1 MPDWKDD
8 LDRAREEARRAREEA
23 ERLRRDA
30 DRMRATAR
38 TEATRLRNEAREMER
53 RLRRE
58 ARDKAREFSRGF
70 TGRPPPPHAPVFH
83 HPGPLRPPGPAQ
95 FGSSEVPT
103 DGIRTQQAFS
113 LEGVE
118 EVKIDQTA
126 GKITV
131 RYCKEG
137 ETPGVLSGSGKTA
150 PNLEVQREGTR
161 LLVHV
166 SLSVGW
172 LFRRKQG
179 AVTLV
184 RLAPGPAAVRVNL
197 GYGTIQVRD
206 LACESMRLDVG
217 AGDIQCYST
226 RGSLDARMGAG
237 KIAIYDHHGLATCD
251 TGTGDLLM
259 DIAEVAEGDY
269 RANAGIGR
277 VEMRLPAGHQVRL
290 NVNSGIGRKKI
301 EYPAGPPDARIHAS
315 ISTGVGEAS
324 VRSRQSGQEPTVPP
338 PPRAARPGRPTSAR
352 RHEAEE
358 LRILQMLEQGR
369 ITSQEAADLI
379 AALQG
384 MAAPEEEEEPNGEL
398 PSDGDEPGAFA

>member
-1 MPDWKDD
+1 MTDWKDD
-8 LDRAREEARRAREEA
+8 LDRARDEARRAREEA
-23 ERLRRDA
+23 ERIRREA
-30 DRMRATAR
+30 DRMRETAR
-38 TEATRLRNEAREMER
+38 AEATRLRNEAREMER

-70 TGRPPPPHAPVFH
+70 SG
-83 HPGPLRPPGPAQ
+83 RPPGPRPPSVPHVAHVHRSPN
-95 FGSSEVPT
+95 FSSSDEPAEGVRVEQKFAL
-103 DGIRTQQAFS
+103 DGI
-113 LEGVE
+113 E
-118 EVKIDQTA
+118 EVRIFQTA
-126 GKITV
+126 GKVTV
-131 RYCKEG
+131 RACRDG
-137 ETPGVLSGSGKTA
+137 ESPGVVSGSGKTA
-150 PNLEVQREGTR
+150 PNLEVAREGNR
-161 LLVHV
+161 LTIRV

-184 RLAPGPAAVRVNL
+184 RLAPGPWDTRVNL

-206 LACESMRLDVG
+206 LACGTMRLDVG

-226 RGSLDARMGAG
+226 RCSLDARMGAG
-237 KIAIYDHHGLATCD
+237 KIAVYDHHGLATCD
-251 TGTGDLLM
+251 TGTGDLLL
-259 DIAEVAEGDY
+259 DIAEMAEGDY

-277 VEMRLPAGHQVRL
+277 VEMRLPAGQQVRL
-290 NVNSGIGRKKI
+290 NVDSGMGRKKI
-301 EYPAGPPDARIHAS
+301 EYPAGPADARIRAT

-324 VRSRQSGQEPTVPP
+324 VRSRQPGQEPTAPP
-338 PPRAARPGRPTSAR
+338 PPRPSRPGRPSTAR

-384 MAAPEEEEEPNGEL
+384 MATPEEDGEEQGGEGNGGEEAG
-398 PSDGDEPGAFA
+398 PFA